1 MIHLQEKPFYLNK
14 TQEEWV
20 YRTLAGMTDEEK
32 LGQLFV
38 VLGPAYGEEELKQL
52 IAEHHIGGVL
62 YRPMPAAALKKTWK
76 QLDACAKIPLLKA
89 ANLEEGGYG
98 ANSEGTY
105 FGSQMQTAAADDL
118 TQTEHLAKICAVE
131 GRAAGCNWNF
141 APVSDIDLNFRNPI
155 TNVRTFGSDPEKVC
169 RNVEVYVKTLQ
180 ACGMA
185 AACKH
190 FPGDGVDFRDQHLHP
205 TYNSLPAEQWYETYG
220 KIYRTAIEAG
230 LLSVMVGHIVQPAV
244 EREQNPALTF
254 ADCLPASQSREML
267 TGVLRE
273 KFEFNGVIIT
283 DATIMGG
290 YCMSMERCKAL
301 PISLMAGCDMFCF
314 TPDIYE
320 DLAILRQALQNGE
333 LTRTRL
339 DEAVTRILALKRK
352 LEDEPAALPEIQ
364 AAAWKAECA
373 DRAVT
378 LVKDTQKLIPVQ
390 AEKYPKI
397 KLVCIGEDT
406 LPEGGSMAELAADY
420 LTQHGFT
427 VTQYDPMADD
437 LHGAGNLPKDRL
449 TLMLV
454 NLPTAS
460 NQTTV
465 RIHWCKKH
473 ALDTPRFVHEE
484 AVAMISLNNPYHLQ
498 DAPRVPT
505 YINAYS
511 PTWDAL
517 HAGLDKLLGKSAFTG
532 VSPVDAFCGLPDTQ
546 L

>member
-1 MIHLQEKPFYLNK
+1 MNLQGKPFYLSK
-14 TQEEWV
+14 VQEEWV
-20 YRTLAGMTDEEK
+20 RHTLTGMTAEEK
-32 LGQLFV
+32 IGQLFV
-38 VLGPAYGEEELKQL
+38 VLGPAYGDEELKQL
-52 IAEHHIGGVL
+52 IKQHHIGGVL
-62 YRPMPAAALKKTWK
+62 YRPMPAAALKEIWK
-76 QLDACAKIPLLKA
+76 QLDSNANIPLLKA

-105 FGSQMQTAAADDL
+105 FGSQMQVAAANDL
-118 TQTEHLAKICAVE
+118 TQTERFAKVCAVE

-141 APVSDIDLNFRNPI
+141 APVCDIDVNFQNPI
-155 TNVRTFGSDPEKVC
+155 TNVRTYGSDPEKV
-169 RNVEVYVKTLQ
+169 RQNVESYVKTLQ
-180 ACGMA
+180 SCGMA

-205 TYNSLPAEQWYETYG
+205 TYNSLPADQWYATYG
-220 KIYRTAIEAG
+220 KIYQTAIEAG

-244 EREQNPALTF
+244 EMEQNPALTF
-254 ADCLPASQSREML
+254 ADCLPASQSKELL

-273 KFEFNGVIIT
+273 KFGFNGVVIT

-301 PISLMAGCDMFCF
+301 PATLMAGCDMFCF

-320 DLAILRQALQNGE
+320 DLDILHEALQTGE
-333 LTRTRL
+333 LTEDRL

-352 LEDEPAALPEIQ
+352 LEDMSETLPEIH

-373 DRAVT
+373 DRAAT

-390 AEKYPKI
+390 AEKYPKV

-406 LPEGGSMAELAADY
+406 LPEGGSMVEYTTHY
-420 LTQHGFT
+420 LKEKGFS
-427 VTQYDPMADD
+427 VERYDPMADD
-437 LHGAGNLPKDRL
+437 LHGSKNLPKDRL

-465 RIHWCKKH
+465 RINWCKKH

-484 AVAMISLNNPYHLQ
+484 AIAMISLNNPYHLQ

-517 HAGLDKLLGKSAFTG
+517 KASLDKLLGESTFTG
-532 VSPVDAFCGLPDTQ
+532 VSPVDAFCGLPDAQ

>member
-1 MIHLQEKPFYLNK
+1 MNLQGKPFYLSK
-14 TQEEWV
+14 MQEEWV
-20 YRTLAGMTDEEK
+20 HHTLAGMTAEEK
-32 LGQLFV
+32 IGQLFV
-38 VLGPAYGEEELKQL
+38 VLGPAYGDEELKQL
-52 IAEHHIGGVL
+52 IKQRHIGGVL
-62 YRPMPAAALKKTWK
+62 YRPMPAAALKEIWK
-76 QLDACAKIPLLKA
+76 QLDSNANIPLLKA

-105 FGSQMQTAAADDL
+105 FGSQMQVAAANDL
-118 TQTEHLAKICAVE
+118 AQTKRFAKVCAVE

-141 APVSDIDLNFRNPI
+141 APVCDIDMNFRNPI
-155 TNVRTFGSDPEKVC
+155 TNVRTYGSDPEKVC
-169 RNVEVYVKTLQ
+169 RNVEVYVKALQ
-180 ACGMA
+180 SCGMA

-205 TYNSLPAEQWYETYG
+205 TYNSLPADQWYGTYG
-220 KIYRTAIEAG
+220 KIYQTAIDAG

-244 EREQNPALTF
+244 EMEQNPALTF
-254 ADCLPASQSREML
+254 ADCLPASQSKELL

-273 KFEFNGVIIT
+273 KFGFNGVVIT

-290 YCMSMERCKAL
+290 YCMSMERRKAL
-301 PISLMAGCDMFCF
+301 PATLMAGCDMFCF

-320 DLAILRQALQNGE
+320 DLDILHEALQTGE
-333 LTRTRL
+333 LTEDRL

-352 LEDEPAALPEIQ
+352 LEDMPETLPEIH
-364 AAAWKAECA
+364 ASAWKAACA
-373 DRAVT
+373 DRAAT

-390 AEKYPKI
+390 AEKYPKV

-406 LPEGGSMAELAADY
+406 LPEGGSMAEYTAQY
-420 LTQHGFT
+420 LKEKGFS
-427 VTQYDPMADD
+427 VERYDPMTDD
-437 LHGAGNLPKDRL
+437 LHGSKNLPKDRL

-465 RIHWCKKH
+465 RINWCKKH

-517 HAGLDKLLGKSAFTG
+517 KASLDKLLGESTFTG
-532 VSPVDAFCGLPDTQ
+532 VSPVDAFCGLPDAQ

>member
-1 MIHLQEKPFYLNK
+1 MNLQGKPFYLSK
-14 TQEEWV
+14 VQEEWV
-20 YRTLAGMTDEEK
+20 HCTLAGMTAEEK
-32 LGQLFV
+32 IGQLFV
-38 VLGPAYGEEELKQL
+38 VLGPAYGDEELKQL
-52 IAEHHIGGVL
+52 IKQRHIGGVL
-62 YRPMPAAALKKTWK
+62 YRPMPAAALKAIWK
-76 QLDACAKIPLLKA
+76 QLDANANIPLLKA

-105 FGSQMQTAAADDL
+105 FGSQMQVAAANDL
-118 TQTEHLAKICAVE
+118 AQTEHFAKVCAVE

-141 APVSDIDLNFRNPI
+141 APVCDIDMNFRNPI
-155 TNVRTFGSDPEKVC
+155 TNVRTYGSDPEKVC

-180 ACGMA
+180 SCGMA

-205 TYNSLPAEQWYETYG
+205 TYNSLPADQWYETYG
-220 KIYRTAIEAG
+220 KIYQTAIDAG

-244 EREQNPALTF
+244 EMEQNPALTF
-254 ADCLPASQSREML
+254 VDCLPASQSKELL

-273 KFEFNGVIIT
+273 KFGFNGVVIT

-290 YCMSMERCKAL
+290 YCMSMERRKAL
-301 PISLMAGCDMFCF
+301 PATLMAGCDMFCF

-320 DLAILRQALQNGE
+320 DIDILHEALQTGE
-333 LTRTRL
+333 LTEDRL

-352 LEDEPAALPEIQ
+352 LEDMPETLPEIH
-364 AAAWKAECA
+364 AVAWKAECV

-378 LVKDTQKLIPVQ
+378 LVKDTQKLIPVHVQ
-390 AEKYPKI
+390 KYPKV
-397 KLVCIGEDT
+397 KMVCIGEDA
-406 LPEGGSMAELAADY
+406 LPEGGSMAEYTARY
-420 LTQHGFT
+420 LKEKGFS
-427 VTQYDPMADD
+427 VERYDPMADD
-437 LHGAGNLPKDRL
+437 LHGSKNLPKDRL

-465 RIHWCKKH
+465 RINWCKKH

-517 HAGLDKLLGKSAFTG
+517 KARLDKLLGESTFTG
-532 VSPVDAFCGLPDTQ
+532 VSPVDAFCGLPDAR

>member
-1 MIHLQEKPFYLNK
+1 MNLQGKPFYLSK
-14 TQEEWV
+14 VQEEWV
-20 YRTLAGMTDEEK
+20 HRTLAGMTAEEK
-32 LGQLFV
+32 IGQLFV
-38 VLGPAYGEEELKQL
+38 VLGPAYGDEELKQL
-52 IAEHHIGGVL
+52 IKQRHIGGVL
-62 YRPMPAAALKKTWK
+62 YRPMPAAALKAIWK
-76 QLDACAKIPLLKA
+76 QLDANANIPLLKA

-105 FGSQMQTAAADDL
+105 FGSQMQVAAANDL
-118 TQTEHLAKICAVE
+118 AQTEHFAKVCAVE

-141 APVSDIDLNFRNPI
+141 APVCDIDMNFRNPI
-155 TNVRTFGSDPEKVC
+155 TNVRTYGSDPEKVC

-180 ACGMA
+180 SCGMA

-205 TYNSLPAEQWYETYG
+205 TYNSLSADQWYETYG
-220 KIYRTAIEAG
+220 KIYQTAIDAG

-244 EREQNPALTF
+244 EMEQNPALTF
-254 ADCLPASQSREML
+254 ADCLPASQSKELL

-273 KFEFNGVIIT
+273 KFGFNGVVIT

-290 YCMSMERCKAL
+290 YCMSMERRKAL
-301 PISLMAGCDMFCF
+301 PATLMAGCDMFCF

-320 DLAILRQALQNGE
+320 DLDILHEALQTGE
-333 LTRTRL
+333 LTEDRL

-352 LEDEPAALPEIQ
+352 LEDIPENLPEIH
-364 AAAWKAECA
+364 AAAWKVECA
-373 DRAVT
+373 EHAVT
-378 LVKDTQKLIPVQ
+378 LVKDTQKLIPIQ
-390 AEKYPKI
+390 AEKYPKV

-406 LPEGGSMAELAADY
+406 LPEGGSIAEYTAQY
-420 LTQHGFT
+420 LKEKGFS
-427 VTQYDPMADD
+427 VERYDPMVDD
-437 LHGAGNLPKDRL
+437 LHGSKNLPKDRL

-465 RIHWCKKH
+465 RINWCKKH

-517 HAGLDKLLGKSAFTG
+517 KASLDKLLGESTFTG
-532 VSPVDAFCGLPDTQ
+532 VSPVDAFCGLPDAR

>member
-1 MIHLQEKPFYLNK
+1 MNLQGKPFYLSK
-14 TQEEWV
+14 AQEEWV
-20 YRTLAGMTDEEK
+20 HCTLAGMTAEEK
-32 LGQLFV
+32 IGQLFV
-38 VLGPAYGEEELKQL
+38 VLGPAYGDEELKQL
-52 IAEHHIGGVL
+52 IKQRHIVGVL
-62 YRPMPAAALKKTWK
+62 YRPMPAAALKEIWK
-76 QLDACAKIPLLKA
+76 QLDANAKIPLLKA

-105 FGSQMQTAAADDL
+105 FGSQMQVAAVNDL
-118 TQTEHLAKICAVE
+118 AQTEHFAKVCAVE
-131 GRAAGCNWNF
+131 GRAAGCSWNF
-141 APVSDIDLNFRNPI
+141 APVCDIDMNFRNPI
-155 TNVRTFGSDPEKVC
+155 TNVRTYGSEPEKVC

-180 ACGMA
+180 SCGMA

-205 TYNSLPAEQWYETYG
+205 TYNSLPADRWYETYG
-220 KIYRTAIEAG
+220 KIYQTAIDAG

-244 EREQNPALTF
+244 EMEQNPALTF
-254 ADCLPASQSREML
+254 ADCLPASQSKEL
-267 TGVLRE
+267 ITGVLRE
-273 KFEFNGVIIT
+273 KFGFNGVVIT

-290 YCMSMERCKAL
+290 YCMSMERRKAL
-301 PISLMAGCDMFCF
+301 PATLMAGCDMFCF

-320 DLAILRQALQNGE
+320 DLDILHEALQTGE
-333 LTRTRL
+333 LTEDRL
-339 DEAVTRILALKRK
+339 NEAVTRILALKRK
-352 LEDEPAALPEIQ
+352 LEDMPETLPEIH

-373 DRAVT
+373 EHAVT

-390 AEKYPKI
+390 AEKYPKV

-406 LPEGGSMAELAADY
+406 LPEGGSMAEYTTQY
-420 LTQHGFT
+420 LKEKGFS
-427 VTQYDPMADD
+427 VERYDPMADD
-437 LHGAGNLPKDRL
+437 LHGSKNLPKDRL

-465 RIHWCKKH
+465 RINWCKKH

-517 HAGLDKLLGKSAFTG
+517 KASLDKLLGKSSFTG
-532 VSPVDAFCGLPDTQ
+532 VSPVDAFCDLPDAR

>member
-1 MIHLQEKPFYLNK
+1 MNLQGKPFYLSK
-14 TQEEWV
+14 MQEEWV
-20 YRTLAGMTDEEK
+20 HHTLAGMTAEEK
-32 LGQLFV
+32 IGQLFV
-38 VLGPAYGEEELKQL
+38 VLGPAYGDEELKQL
-52 IAEHHIGGVL
+52 IKQRHIGGVL
-62 YRPMPAAALKKTWK
+62 YRPMPAAALKEIWK
-76 QLDACAKIPLLKA
+76 QLDSNANIPLLKA

-105 FGSQMQTAAADDL
+105 FGSQMQVAAANDL
-118 TQTEHLAKICAVE
+118 AQTEHFAKVCAVE

-141 APVSDIDLNFRNPI
+141 APVCDIDMNFRNPI
-155 TNVRTFGSDPEKVC
+155 TNVRTYGSDPEKVC
-169 RNVEVYVKTLQ
+169 RNVEVYVKALQ
-180 ACGMA
+180 SCGMA

-205 TYNSLPAEQWYETYG
+205 TYNSLPADQWYGTYG
-220 KIYRTAIEAG
+220 KIYQTAIDAG

-244 EREQNPALTF
+244 EMEQNPALTF
-254 ADCLPASQSREML
+254 ADCLPASQSKELL

-273 KFEFNGVIIT
+273 KFGFNGVVIT

-290 YCMSMERCKAL
+290 YCMSMERRKAL
-301 PISLMAGCDMFCF
+301 PATLMAGCDMFCF

-320 DLAILRQALQNGE
+320 DLDILHEALQTGE
-333 LTRTRL
+333 LTEDRL

-352 LEDEPAALPEIQ
+352 LEDMSETLPEIH
-364 AAAWKAECA
+364 ASAWKAECA
-373 DRAVT
+373 DRAAT

-390 AEKYPKI
+390 AEKYPKV

-406 LPEGGSMAELAADY
+406 LPEGGSMAEYTAQY
-420 LTQHGFT
+420 LKEKGFS
-427 VTQYDPMADD
+427 VERYDPMADD
-437 LHGAGNLPKDRL
+437 LHGSKNLPKDRL

-465 RIHWCKKH
+465 RINWCKKH

-511 PTWDAL
+511 PTSDAL
-517 HAGLDKLLGKSAFTG
+517 KASLDKLLGESTFTG
-532 VSPVDAFCGLPDTQ
+532 VSPVDAFCGLPDAQ

>member
-1 MIHLQEKPFYLNK
+1 MNLQGKPFYLSK
-14 TQEEWV
+14 VQEEWV
-20 YRTLAGMTDEEK
+20 HHTLTGMTAEEK
-32 LGQLFV
+32 IGQLFV
-38 VLGPAYGEEELKQL
+38 VLGPAYGDEELKQL
-52 IAEHHIGGVL
+52 IKQHHIGGVL
-62 YRPMPAAALKKTWK
+62 YRPMPAAALKEIWK
-76 QLDACAKIPLLKA
+76 QLDSNANIPLLKA

-105 FGSQMQTAAADDL
+105 FGSQMQVAAANDL
-118 TQTEHLAKICAVE
+118 AQTKRFAKVCAVE

-141 APVSDIDLNFRNPI
+141 APVCDIDMNFRNPI
-155 TNVRTFGSDPEKVC
+155 TNVRTYGSDPEKVC
-169 RNVEVYVKTLQ
+169 RNVEVYVKALQ
-180 ACGMA
+180 SCGMA

-205 TYNSLPAEQWYETYG
+205 TYNSLPADQWYGTYG
-220 KIYRTAIEAG
+220 KIYQTAIDAG

-244 EREQNPALTF
+244 EMEQNPALTF
-254 ADCLPASQSREML
+254 ADCLPASQSKELL

-273 KFEFNGVIIT
+273 KFGFNGVVIT

-290 YCMSMERCKAL
+290 YCMSMERRKAL
-301 PISLMAGCDMFCF
+301 PATLMAGCDMFCF

-320 DLAILRQALQNGE
+320 DLDILHEALQTGE
-333 LTRTRL
+333 LTEDRL

-352 LEDEPAALPEIQ
+352 LEDMSETLPEIH
-364 AAAWKAECA
+364 ASAWKAECA
-373 DRAVT
+373 DRAAT

-390 AEKYPKI
+390 AEKYPKV

-406 LPEGGSMAELAADY
+406 LPEGGSMAEYTAQY
-420 LTQHGFT
+420 LKEKGFS
-427 VTQYDPMADD
+427 VERYDPMADD
-437 LHGAGNLPKDRL
+437 LHGSKNLPKDRL

-465 RIHWCKKH
+465 RINWCKKH

-517 HAGLDKLLGKSAFTG
+517 KASLDKLLGESTFTG
-532 VSPVDAFCGLPDTQ
+532 VSPVDAFCGLPDAQ

>member
-1 MIHLQEKPFYLNK
+1 MNLQGKPFYLSK
-14 TQEEWV
+14 VQEEWV
-20 YRTLAGMTDEEK
+20 HRTLAGMTAEEK
-32 LGQLFV
+32 IGQLFV
-38 VLGPAYGEEELKQL
+38 VLGPAYRDEELKQL
-52 IAEHHIGGVL
+52 IKQRHIGGVL
-62 YRPMPAAALKKTWK
+62 YRPMPAAALKEIWK
-76 QLDACAKIPLLKA
+76 QLDANANIPLLKA

-105 FGSQMQTAAADDL
+105 FGSQMQVAAANDL
-118 TQTEHLAKICAVE
+118 AQTEHFAKVCAVE
-131 GRAAGCNWNF
+131 GRVAGCNWNF
-141 APVSDIDLNFRNPI
+141 APVCDIDMNFHNPI
-155 TNVRTFGSDPEKVC
+155 TNVRTYGSDPEKVR

-180 ACGMA
+180 SCGMA

-205 TYNSLPAEQWYETYG
+205 TYNSLPADQWYETYG
-220 KIYRTAIEAG
+220 KIYQTAIDAG

-244 EREQNPALTF
+244 EMEQNPALTF
-254 ADCLPASQSREML
+254 ADCLPASQSKELL

-273 KFEFNGVIIT
+273 RFGFNGVVIT

-290 YCMSMERCKAL
+290 YCMSMERRKAL
-301 PISLMAGCDMFCF
+301 PATLMAGCDMFCF

-320 DLAILRQALQNGE
+320 DFDILHEALQTGE
-333 LTRTRL
+333 LTEDRL

-352 LEDEPAALPEIQ
+352 LEDMPENLPEIH

-406 LPEGGSMAELAADY
+406 LPEGGSMTGYTAQY
-420 LTQHGFT
+420 LKEKGFS
-427 VTQYDPMADD
+427 VEQYDPMADD
-437 LHGAGNLPKDRL
+437 LHGSKNLPKDRL

-465 RIHWCKKH
+465 RINWCKKH

-498 DAPRVPT
+498 DVPRVPT
-505 YINAYS
+505 HINAYS

-517 HAGLDKLLGKSAFTG
+517 KASLDKLLGESTFTG
-532 VSPVDAFCGLPDTQ
+532 VSPVDAFCGLPDAR

>member
-1 MIHLQEKPFYLNK
+1 MNLQGKPFYLSK
-14 TQEEWV
+14 MQEEWV
-20 YRTLAGMTDEEK
+20 HHTLTGMTAEEK
-32 LGQLFV
+32 IGQLFV
-38 VLGPAYGEEELKQL
+38 VLGPAYGDEELKQL
-52 IAEHHIGGVL
+52 IKQRHIGGVL
-62 YRPMPAAALKKTWK
+62 YRPMPAAALKEIWK
-76 QLDACAKIPLLKA
+76 QLDANANIPLLKA

-105 FGSQMQTAAADDL
+105 FGSQMQVAAANDL
-118 TQTEHLAKICAVE
+118 AQTEHFAKVCAVE

-141 APVSDIDLNFRNPI
+141 APVCDIDMNFRNPI
-155 TNVRTFGSDPEKVC
+155 TNVRTYGSDPEKVC
-169 RNVEVYVKTLQ
+169 RNVEVYVKALQ
-180 ACGMA
+180 SCGMA

-205 TYNSLPAEQWYETYG
+205 TYNSLPADQWYGTYG
-220 KIYRTAIEAG
+220 KIYQTAIDAG

-244 EREQNPALTF
+244 EMEQNPALTF
-254 ADCLPASQSREML
+254 ADCLPASQSKELL

-273 KFEFNGVIIT
+273 KFGFNGVVIT

-290 YCMSMERCKAL
+290 YCMSMERRKAL
-301 PISLMAGCDMFCF
+301 PATLMAGCDMFCF

-320 DLAILRQALQNGE
+320 DLDILREALHTGE
-333 LTRTRL
+333 LTEDRL

-352 LEDEPAALPEIQ
+352 LEDMLEPLPEIH
-364 AAAWKAECA
+364 ASAWKAECA

-390 AEKYPKI
+390 VQKYPKI

-406 LPEGGSMAELAADY
+406 LPEGGSMAEYTTHY
-420 LTQHGFT
+420 LKEKGFS
-427 VTQYDPMADD
+427 VERYDPMTDD
-437 LHGAGNLPKDRL
+437 LHGSKNLPKDRL

-465 RIHWCKKH
+465 RINWCKKH

-517 HAGLDKLLGKSAFTG
+517 KASLDKLLGESTFTG
-532 VSPVDAFCGLPDTQ
+532 VSPVDAFCGLPDAQ